1 MKKIFLVMLSV
12 IMICSICFVLAGCS
26 PDSKKNDSK
35 KNVVGVWKNVT
46 WKEGRFEKYL
56 YVYEDGTCD
65 SYGTL
70 SKAENYPD
78 IVEYNSE
85 HYHAYKAEW
94 SIEGEYFV
102 IGSTGYIGSSIE
114 KYKINGT
121 NMYDS
126 QGKLVYEKTSY
137 DVRNDVVITK

>member
-12 IMICSICFVLAGCS
+12 IMICSICFVLASCS
-26 PDSKKNDSK
+26 PVSKKD
-35 KNVVGVWKNVT
+35 VVGVWENVT
-46 WKEGRFEKYL
+46 WEKGDFEKYL

-65 SYGTL
+65 SYGA
-70 SKAENYPD
+70 SEFAEKETD
-78 IVEYNSE
+78 MAKYNSK
-85 HYHAYKAEW
+85 HHHSYKAEW

-102 IGSTGYIGSSIE
+102 KGSTGYIGSSIE

-126 QGKLVYEKTSY
+126 QGNLVYRKTSY